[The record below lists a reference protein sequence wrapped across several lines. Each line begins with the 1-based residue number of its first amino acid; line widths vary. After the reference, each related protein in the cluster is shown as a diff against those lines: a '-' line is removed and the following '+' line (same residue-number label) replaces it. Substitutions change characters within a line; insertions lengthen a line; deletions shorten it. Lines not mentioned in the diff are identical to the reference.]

1 MQCLAFPLSVQ
12 EGILYFARA
21 ATVRGHVSICIL
33 DHSTQYTILRLD
45 LHSQTRNSLIKDFGA
60 WYIFGTKVRGQF
72 FMAIAKKPAKTAT
85 QRAVAFGSLTG
96 DPQSHGVPFSP
107 FWPLK

>member
-33 DHSTQYTILRLD
+33 DHSTQYTTLRLD

-60 WYIFGTKVRGQF
+60 SHIFGTKNVRGQF
-72 FMAIAKKPAKTAT
+72 FMAIAKKPAK
-85 QRAVAFGSLTG
+85 S
-96 DPQSHGVPFSP
+96 QSNAP
-107 FWPLK
+107 